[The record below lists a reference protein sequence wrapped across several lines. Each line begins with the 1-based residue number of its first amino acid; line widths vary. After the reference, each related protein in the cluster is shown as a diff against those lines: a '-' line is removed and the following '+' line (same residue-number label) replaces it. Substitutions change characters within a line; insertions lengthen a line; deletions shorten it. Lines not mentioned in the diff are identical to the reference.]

1 VAASPVVEDL
11 HPVEDGRREF
21 HPGHPL
27 PRVEE
32 LGLHAS
38 PERLDRGV
46 VERVA
51 DGAQRVGQA
60 GSADAL
66 TECPRRVLAELN
78 ELGCEPWS
86 LCTRAPLEGLRAS
99 MAMPSAALTIAAV
112 ARRSSDQPTTRRD
125 QASST
130 TQQ

>member
-1 VAASPVVEDL
+1 VTASPVVEYLMASHGRVALADADAL
-11 HPVEDGRREF
+11 GRRR
-21 HPGHPL
+21 P
-27 PRVEE
+27 
-32 LGLHAS
+32 AS

-66 TECPRRVLAELN
+66 AECSRRVLRPVVAVYQ
-78 ELGCEPWS
+78 GSPG
-86 LCTRAPLEGLRAS
+86 GLAAS